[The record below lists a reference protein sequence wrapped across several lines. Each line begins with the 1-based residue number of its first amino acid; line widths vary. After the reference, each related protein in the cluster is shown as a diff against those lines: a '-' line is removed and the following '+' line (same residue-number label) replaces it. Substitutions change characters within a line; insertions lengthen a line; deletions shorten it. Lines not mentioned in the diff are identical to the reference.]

1 MEENN
6 TVDETLNLEEETE
19 ETTED
24 ESTEESVDESTEE
37 STEEDVE
44 VIKSKLSKAEELANN
59 YKIRAE
65 KAEKLA
71 KTAKSEIKSDLST
84 ADIFALNKAGVE
96 YEDINEIAEYAKLR
110 KVSVQEALNSSV
122 IKTILAEKAENRKV
136 AEASNTGKTAKR
148 QTSVSDE
155 TLLANA
161 SKGIIPENDADMQR
175 LIDAR
180 LKNFAK

>member
-6 TVDETLNLEEETE
+6 TVDETLNQEEETLE
-19 ETTED
+19 ETVEDTVEEESEAVDSD
-24 ESTEESVDESTEE
+24 ES
-37 STEEDVE
+37 EEDVE
-44 VIKSKLSKAEELANN
+44 AIKSRLQKAEELANN

-65 KAEKLA
+65 KAEKKA
-71 KTAKSEIKSDLST
+71 KPEIKADLST

-96 YEDINEIAEYAKLR
+96 YEDINEIVEYAKLR
-110 KVSVQEALNSSV
+110 KVSVPEALNSSV

-161 SKGIIPENDADMQR
+161 TKGIVPESDADMQR